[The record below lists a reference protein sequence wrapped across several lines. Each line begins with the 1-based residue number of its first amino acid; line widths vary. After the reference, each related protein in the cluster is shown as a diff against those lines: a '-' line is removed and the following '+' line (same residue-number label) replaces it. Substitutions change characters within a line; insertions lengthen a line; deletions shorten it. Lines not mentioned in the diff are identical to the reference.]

1 MAYSLP
7 DRQERI
13 LIKLIVQKETDK
25 VLGALMVGKDAAEI
39 IQSLAVAITMGA
51 TKRDL
56 DNTMAL
62 HPTSAEEFVTMR

>member
-13 LIKLIVQKETDK
+13 LMKLIVHQETDK
-25 VLGALMVGKDAAEI
+25 VLGAVMIGKDSAEI
-39 IQSLAVAITMGA
+39 IQCVAIAINMGA
-51 TKRDL
+51 TKRDF